1 MLNRTLWIFF
11 ILIDCNRRL
20 LMFLNLLNE
29 VEIECSHNCSN
40 YKDDD
45 NLSSLNKL
53 LFGVEEAQE
62 LHRAQIKDKNGME
75 RFDSTIEYLAQND

>member
-1 MLNRTLWIFF
+1 
-11 ILIDCNRRL
+11 
-20 LMFLNLLNE
+20 MFLNLLNE